1 MANEHNHPTSGSSA
15 LRQPERFTLEQW
27 RQWPDGERWE
37 LIAGEAFDMSPAPRT
52 RHQKVAGTIYRHLG
66 NLLEG
71 KPCQPFI
78 APIDVFLPG
87 VLHGSDDTVVEPD
100 VLVVCDAGKIQD
112 DGIHGAPD
120 FIVEVLSPST
130 AYKDMGRK
138 KELYEKAGVREYW
151 LVNPETG
158 SVFLYTLTDGRYGP
172 TTEILRGQEVASAVL
187 PGFVLVMD

>member
-1 MANEHNHPTSGSSA
+1 MAHDHPHPTAGSSA

-27 RQWPDGERWE
+27 RQWPEGERWE
-37 LIAGEAFDMSPAPRT
+37 LIAGEAFDMSPSPRT
-52 RHQKVAGTIYRHLG
+52 RHQKVAGRIFHLLCS
-66 NLLEG
+66 LLEA
-71 KPCQPFI
+71 KACQPFI

-87 VLHGSDDTVVEPD
+87 VLDDSDDTVVEPD
-100 VLVVCDAGKIQD
+100 VLVVCDPAKVRE
-112 DGIHGAPD
+112 DGIHGSPD

-158 SVFLYTLTDGRYGP
+158 SVFRYLLSDGRYGP
-172 TTEILRGQEVASAVL
+172 ATELLRGQEVASAVL
-187 PGFVLVMD
+187 PGFVLVME